1 MISRIIKKAM
11 AVVGTTAIV
20 ATGLAGGGAIA
31 APTSDGTGGTTAV
44 RSIGTAIE
52 STGTGNAPYTVS
64 GTARFIESYASN
76 NPGVD
81 YKGPIAGV
89 KVYVQWREGA
99 GNANFPYSYSPIYY
113 STADDQGNFSI
124 DMKPY
129 FDTIGRVRYFEG
141 RVDTG
146 GADIKDFA
154 GNDSRLGWHEKV
166 RIWAELPDGTK
177 ADYRL
182 INHYATTWAPADP
195 TLDNTVMAT
204 WDSGKSSIR
213 DVVINYAKNT
223 DNVLAK
229 PDRNDWAVSG
239 EGNNVGNGL
248 DGSVGGTVFWNA
260 NVPNGAIDFSSSMLY
275 QGGAD
280 YPLSGITIQGSYLS
294 DEAVAAI
301 KVHATAAFAGKTLR
315 GTGWTADDE
324 NALQAWISEQIKA
337 DPTWVAETVTSTTG
351 ADGKY
356 KLYFRGIY
364 GNSADACGIT
374 GAKCH
379 QLADSWNA
387 GSFLNGGVNSKH
399 TNWDWMYV
407 APVDLPNNVGVMSPW
422 SIQRWQRADGR
433 GTWNGANFGQVGFAV
448 GGTIDSVTTA
458 DIVLSPAPLEFD
470 VVNYGTQLNPAAPGD
485 TAKTYTG
492 GVLTNENLTY
502 DIVWTDEKGNQV
514 HECTGLTP
522 ETNLSLPSCDY
533 QVPADLTADTVYTAT
548 LYAVNG
554 GKRGAA
560 LASDAFLATRGTE
573 LPWGSKY
580 SDYDAAAL
588 PEAPNGTTLSGLT
601 ADGLPDGLSM
611 DPATGKITGKPTETG
626 RFVVKVTGNAS
637 VPRNGADPVDVQLAR
652 SYIIVVTDTPLKPGV
667 RGTEYSQAVNPTG
680 FEDAGYKLGEIK
692 SVENLPAGLIYNA
705 DTKTITGTPTAVV
718 AADEENPNVTVT
730 YTVTRETPDGPETK
744 DVTDIVPLPVATG
757 DADGDGVPDPVDP
770 DNPQPGEDQC
780 PDTPKGVT
788 VDENGCSLAQLFEPA
803 YADSTAVAGGDP
815 VTVSPTFTKKG
826 ADGTVT
832 PPEGTTFAFGD
843 GAPDWA
849 QIDPNTGEITFTP
862 GADVPAGPVDVPVV
876 VTYPNNGGT
885 DAVNAKVTVTVT
897 DTDGDNVPDGKDQCA
912 DTPAGA
918 TVDANGCAVAPSVP
932 NVPAINGVVNT
943 PIDPVEVPVANPGQA
958 TDLVCTATGLAA
970 GLNIA
975 YDADKGACVITG
987 TPTAPIDGDYTVT
1000 VEGNRP
1006 DGDKGKVSESGTGK
1020 IVVTEPAAPGDQD
1033 GDKVTDDKDQCPN
1046 TPAGVTVDENG
1057 CSLAQLFEPAYA
1069 DSSVEAGKTA
1079 TVTPTFTKK
1088 DTEGTVTPPEGT
1100 TFAFGDGAPDW
1111 AQIDPNTGEIT
1122 FTPGADVPAGPVDVP
1137 VVVTYPNNGGTDA
1150 VNAKVTVTVTDTD
1163 GDNVPDGKDQCPGTP
1178 EGATVDENGCAVAP
1192 SVPNVPAID
1201 GEVNKPIDP
1210 VVIPVDN
1217 PGKATDLVCTATG
1230 LADGLTIAYDADK
1243 GACVITGTPTAPVDG
1258 DYTVTVTGKT
1268 PDSGKEV
1275 NTSNDGKI
1283 TVTEPEAPKSP
1294 DWGNGSGKP
1303 GETVVIPNEGG
1314 PVPDGAKVETDGP
1327 GKVTIDENGNVVV
1340 DIDKDAKPG
1349 DKITVK
1355 VTDKDGNEIDKI
1367 EVTVTDPDK
1376 QPEAEKPNWGDGSVK
1391 PGETVVIPN
1400 DGGKVPDGA
1409 KVTVDGPGKAQIDKD
1424 GNLVITADPN
1434 AKPGDKI
1441 TVTVTDKDGNV
1452 LDTSTIT
1459 VAGKAAPK
1467 SGKLPYT
1474 GATVGGLAAAATMLT
1489 AAGAFLVSR
1498 KRRED

>member
-1 MISRIIKKAM
+1 M

-31 APTSDGTGGTTAV
+31 APTSDGTGGATAV

-89 KVYVQWREGA
+89 KVYVQWREGV

-129 FDTIGRVRYFEG
+129 FDSIGRVRYFEG

-146 GADIKDFA
+146 AAGTKDFA
-154 GNDSRLGWHEKV
+154 GNDSRLGWREKV

-301 KVHATAAFAGKTLR
+301 KAHATAAFAGKTLR

-448 GGTIDSVTTA
+448 GPTIDSVTLA
-458 DIVLSPAPLEFD
+458 DILLSPAPLEFD
-470 VVNYGTQLNPAAPGD
+470 VVNYDTQLNPAAPGD

-502 DIVWTDEKGNQV
+502 DIVWTDEKGTPV
-514 HECTGLTP
+514 HECTGLRP
-522 ETNLSLPSCDY
+522 ETNLSLASCDY
-533 QVPADLTADTVYTAT
+533 QVPADLATDTVYTAT
-548 LYAVNG
+548 LYGVNADTNA
-554 GKRGAA
+554 RGEV

-580 SDYDAAAL
+580 SDYTAEAL
-588 PEAPNGTTLSGLT
+588 PQASNGTTLSGLS
-601 ADGLPDGLSM
+601 ANGLPDGLSM
-611 DPATGKITGKPTETG
+611 DPNTGKITGQPTVTG
-626 RFVVKVTGNAS
+626 RYVVKVTGDAS
-637 VPRNGADPVDVQLAR
+637 VPLANGGSADIKLAR
-652 SYIIVVTDTPLKPGV
+652 TYIIVVTDTPLKPGV
-667 RGTEYSQAVNPTG
+667 RGTEYSQEVVPTG
-680 FEDAGYKLGEIK
+680 FEDSGYTLGEIK
-692 SVENLPAGLIYNA
+692 SVDNLPAGLTYNA
-705 DTKTITGTPTAVV
+705 DTKTITGTPTVVV
-718 AADEENPNVTVT
+718 AADEQNPNVTVI
-730 YTVTRETPDGPETK
+730 YAVTRETPGGPETK
-744 DVTDIVPLPVATG
+744 EVKDVVPFPVITG
-757 DADGDGVPDPVDP
+757 DSDGDKVPDPVDP

-780 PDTPKGVT
+780 PGTPEGVT
-788 VDENGCSLAQLFEPA
+788 VDENGCSAAQLFEPA
-803 YADSTAVAGGDP
+803 YADSSVEAGKSA
-815 VTVSPTFTKKG
+815 TVSPTFTKKDTEG
-826 ADGTVT
+826 AVDA
-832 PPEGTTFAFGD
+832 PEGTTFALGE

-849 QIDPNTGEITFTP
+849 KIDPNTGEITFTP
-862 GADVPAGPVDVPVV
+862 GADVAAGDVQVPVV
-876 VTYPNNGGT
+876 VTYPDNGGT

-897 DTDGDNVPDGKDQCA
+897 DTDGDKVPDGKDQCPG
-912 DTPAGA
+912 TPAGV
-918 TVDANGCAVAPSVP
+918 TVDTNGCAVAPSIP
-932 NVPAINGVVNT
+932 AVPAVNGVVNT
-943 PIDPVEVPVANPGQA
+943 PIDPVVVPVDNPGQA
-958 TDLVCTATGLAA
+958 TDLVCTATGLAD
-970 GLNIA
+970 GLEIA

-1000 VEGNRP
+1000 VTGKAP

-1020 IVVTEPAAPGDQD
+1020 ITVTKPEAPEPGDKD
-1033 GDKVTDDKDQCPN
+1033 GDKVTDDKDQCPG
-1046 TPAGVTVDENG
+1046 TPEGVTVDENG
-1057 CSLAQLFEPAYA
+1057 CSAAQLFEPAYA
-1069 DSSVEAGKTA
+1069 DSSVEAGKSA
-1079 TVTPTFTKK
+1079 TVSPTFTKK
-1088 DTEGTVTPPEGT
+1088 DTEGAVDAPEGT
-1100 TFAFGDGAPDW
+1100 TFALGEGAPDW
-1111 AQIDPNTGEIT
+1111 AKIDPNTGEIT
-1122 FTPGADVPAGPVDVP
+1122 FTPGADVAAGDVQVP
-1137 VVVTYPNNGGTDA
+1137 VVVTYPDNGGTDA

-1163 GDNVPDGKDQCPGTP
+1163 GDKVPDGKDQCPGTP
-1178 EGATVDENGCAVAP
+1178 AGVTVDTNGCAVAP
-1192 SVPNVPAID
+1192 SIPAVPA
-1201 GEVNKPIDP
+1201 VNGVVNTPIDP
-1210 VVIPVDN
+1210 VVVPVDN
-1217 PGKATDLVCTATG
+1217 PGQATDLVCTATG
-1230 LADGLTIAYDADK
+1230 LADGLEIAYDADK
-1243 GACVITGTPTAPVDG
+1243 GACVITGTPTAPIDG
-1258 DYTVTVTGKT
+1258 DYTVTVTGKA
-1268 PDSGKEV
+1268 PDGDKGKVSESG
-1275 NTSNDGKI
+1275 TGKI
-1283 TVTEPEAPKSP
+1283 TVTKPEAPAAP

-1314 PVPDGAKVETDGP
+1314 PVPDGSKVETDGP
-1327 GKVTIDENGNVVV
+1327 GKVVIDENGNVVV
-1340 DIDKDAKPG
+1340 NVDKDAKPG
-1349 DKITVK
+1349 DKITVTVK
-1355 VTDKDGNEIDKI
+1355 DKDGNEIDKI
-1367 EVTVTDPDK
+1367 EVTVADPDK
-1376 QPEAEKPNWGDGSVK
+1376 QPEADKPNWGDGSVK

-1409 KVTVDGPGKAQIDKD
+1409 KVTVDGPGKAQIDEN